1 MESVPTELLVKF
13 LALLNGYEIAKC
25 RRVSRR
31 FDDIVRNTVLLQYL
45 IELDA
50 AGYEDRPN
58 ASALSIG
65 ERFEALRESQRLW
78 MNADIQAEAQIGPFK
93 IGSEVLGYGQQRCY
107 SDLASVL
114 FVEMQPATDHTV
126 TRIHLALPQY
136 CDAVHVVPEQDLLL
150 TAYGTRLH
158 LLSLATQKQHE
169 RASREVLHMQTEF
182 GPSDKM
188 CVLRDLLVILPNEHH
203 LAVYRWTSGELLGT
217 HTSLH
222 TICDVR
228 IANGDFILALTSH
241 NNEQMAVE
249 VLGLFNLWAPSI
261 LSHKARFMLPVL
273 LPELFVDLDY
283 PEITH
288 TPKLWFNKSICGVE
302 PTCPIMP
309 SDGSFF
315 IINVNCFFL
324 VLVPSLSFLPAL
336 HHHGAEPLV
345 IPWPKWGPNGT
356 RVCEYYVDHPLYVIG
371 TSVLMSDAL
380 WNFNPL
386 TLNADSYSED
396 HGHVNYMPTK
406 LDTDITLQED
416 VITCLPYQEIHY
428 YLEATPDWSFEM
440 EPYVVESLNGPKLV
454 LEDSQWNNGHKILL
468 HILKLH

>member
-261 LSHKARFMLPVL
+261 LSHKKSLTPPNSGSTNPSVEWNLLVQSCLQMAAFSSSMLIASS
-273 LPELFVDLDY
+273 LF
-283 PEITH
+283 
-288 TPKLWFNKSICGVE
+288 WF
-302 PTCPIMP
+302 
-309 SDGSFF
+309 
-315 IINVNCFFL
+315 
-324 VLVPSLSFLPAL
+324 
-336 HHHGAEPLV
+336 HHYH
-345 IPWPKWGPNGT
+345 
-356 RVCEYYVDHPLYVIG
+356 
-371 TSVLMSDAL
+371 
-380 WNFNPL
+380 F
-386 TLNADSYSED
+386 
-396 HGHVNYMPTK
+396 
-406 LDTDITLQED
+406 
-416 VITCLPYQEIHY
+416 CLPCITMAQSLWS
-428 YLEATPDWSFEM
+428 YLG
-440 EPYVVESLNGPKLV
+440 LNGDQMVQECIPIV
-454 LEDSQWNNGHKILL
+454 KIMDM
-468 HILKLH
+468 